1 MEILDILKYFVSIA
15 TVFVGIVALFWPDR
29 IKGFTG
35 LSYSGPRGLTEIRA
49 VLGAFFIGLGATAL
63 YLNDTVTFTMLGITY
78 LVVGVVRLVF
88 MFVDKSVEPSNII
101 SVVFELFAGV
111 VLVL

>member
-63 YLNDTVTFTMLGITY
+63 YLNDAVTFTMLGITY

>member
-1 MEILDILKYFVSIA
+1 MELLDILKYFVSIA

-49 VLGAFFIGLGATAL
+49 VLGAFFIGLGAAAL
-63 YLNDTVTFTMLGITY
+63 YLNDAVAFTMLGITY

-88 MFVDKSVEPSNII
+88 MLVDKSVEPSNII